1 MKIKDTLLE
10 SDFPFDVDD
19 EHFHRHELTEI
30 LTSGGQGVVCKT
42 NDPELLVKL
51 PLADAATRKML
62 TDPNEIERHK
72 RKYLGLSLLPI
83 PEDIPLALPAA
94 SLSDTAGYIMPLVG
108 GMVEFGEQFF
118 LKKAQAKAMY
128 KEQEIPNWLSKLFVQ
143 EDEIN
148 NGKGNYFSLEIIH
161 YLKSGGLRRR
171 LTALTK
177 CASILARLHAH
188 GFVYVDLS
196 PGNVFI
202 SDSVEHSE
210 VWMIDADNLR
220 YEGTEGTNYFTPGYG
235 APEVV
240 QEIGNASQLSDSYSF
255 AVMVFILLSMTNP
268 FDGIALERNDDDG
281 DWADEDEWG
290 SDSGGCDS
298 ELSADKKKEFGM
310 LPFVDDINDNSNE
323 APNRGLPRQLVL
335 TEQLK
340 VCCQKTLGE
349 GRTEPR
355 KRTHMYLWATALAQA
370 EDVTI
375 ACKGCG
381 MTYYAHQTECPY
393 CQSTLSSYVKM
404 TAYSDQSKQT
414 VVWEWAR
421 EVSEDKVL
429 MVPQRLGLPFSLK
442 NNAKTFIEIQKRKQH
457 FVIKCLDESLPVH
470 WATSSENDGEFR
482 RLAGDLVFT
491 PEIGN
496 DGLYLYIES
505 ANPRLI
511 HLQLCGERA

>member
-10 SDFPFDVDD
+10 SDFPFDVND

-108 GMVEFGEQFF
+108 GMIEFGEQFF
-118 LKKAQAKAMY
+118 LKKAQAKVMY
-128 KEQEIPNWLSKLFVQ
+128 KTREIPSWLSKLFDR

-148 NGKGNYFSLEIIH
+148 KGKGNYFSLNIIH

-171 LTALTK
+171 LSALAK
-177 CASILARLHAH
+177 CASILSRLHAH

-202 SDSVEHSE
+202 SDTLENSQ

-220 YEGTEGTNYFTPGYG
+220 YEGTRGTNYFTPGYG

-240 QEIGNASQLSDSYSF
+240 QGEGHASQLSDSYAF

-268 FDGIALERNDDDG
+268 FDGIALEQNDDD
-281 DWADEDEWG
+281 DVWEDEW
-290 SDSGGCDS
+290 DSSLKKTDS
-298 ELSADKKKEFGM
+298 KLSAEKRKELGM
-310 LPFVDDINDNSNE
+310 LPFIDDMNDKSNE
-323 APNRGLPRQLVL
+323 APDRGLPRQLVL
-335 TEQLK
+335 NKQLK
-340 VCCQKTLGE
+340 ACCQQTLGE
-349 GRTEPR
+349 GRTDPR

-393 CQSTLSSYVKM
+393 CQDTLPSFVKM

-414 VVWEWAR
+414 VVWEWAK

-442 NNAKTFIEIQKRKQH
+442 DNANTFIEIQKRKQQ

-491 PEIGN
+491 SEIGN

-511 HLQLCGERA
+511 HLKLYGERA